1 VTESYENAEER
12 VIRTLKGRKALFR
25 MVSDI
30 AKNRRGLSILVI
42 SVITT
47 AVAGTFIPLTIGEAV
62 NSVNNR
68 SITGVILFASIF
80 LGLAMVQFAS
90 NRFRAISSTEVSQKT
105 VKDMRDNAFK
115 SIHKVPVS
123 FFSIVKSGFLI
134 SRITNDGETIGDF
147 LTFQIPQVVSGFTT
161 VIMSIAIM
169 LYLDFN
175 LTLYALIVLPFL
187 SLFTISLQGKVRAN
201 YLKTRKTIAAIT
213 GNLAENIGSVRSIK
227 AFNVERYVEER
238 FDGLNEENLRAN
250 IKASRLSSFYGAV
263 VRVIEFLGIV
273 IVIYAGAL
281 QLQSSLISIGILVAF
296 IFYVQEFFD
305 PVIQLSQLYNA
316 YQSSIV
322 GAGRIYGIID
332 SEKEEVPEG
341 SRDKED
347 FTTDLSLK
355 DVDFTYGMGDT
366 LKEINMEIKRGDK
379 IGIVG
384 HTGAGKTT
392 LSNLIL
398 KLYLPKDGEI
408 DLDLVNTKLIM
419 TKSYRDIIVPV
430 LQEPFLFRGSIY
442 ENVRIAKKS
451 ATDEE
456 IREKAK
462 EFGLSRI
469 FSRLPDGMETDVGE
483 LGRNLSEGQ
492 KQAIAILR
500 ALIREPDII
509 IMDEPTSNI
518 DPFSE
523 RDIFMSLGKFAK
535 NRTLILIT
543 HRFSMISLVDKI
555 AVVDAGRIVE
565 NGTFEQ
571 LMEKKGL
578 FYNMYNILYGK
589 TDSDPL

>member
-1 VTESYENAEER
+1 MTESYENAEEK

-25 MVSDI
+25 MLRDI
-30 AKNRRGLSILVI
+30 ARNRRGLSVLVL
-42 SVITT
+42 SVIIT

-62 NSVNNR
+62 NSVSQR
-68 SITGVILFASIF
+68 SVYGVVLFSIAF
-80 LGLAMVQFAS
+80 IGLGLIKFIS

-105 VKDMRDNAFK
+105 VKNMRDSAFR

-123 FFSIVKSGFLI
+123 FFSVVKSGFLI

-161 VIMSIAIM
+161 VILSIAIM

-213 GNLAENIGSVRSIK
+213 GNLAENISSIRSIK
-227 AFNVERYVEER
+227 AFNVEKYVEER
-238 FDGLNEENLRAN
+238 FDTLNEENLRAN

-281 QLQSSLISIGILVAF
+281 QLQANLISIGILVAF

-341 SRDKED
+341 SREKRD
-347 FTTDLSLK
+347 FNSDLSLNE
-355 DVDFTYGMGDT
+355 VDFSYGLGDT
-366 LKEINMEIKRGDK
+366 LKEINMEIRKGDK

-408 DLDLVNTKLIM
+408 DLDLINTKLIR
-419 TKSYRDIIVPV
+419 TRSYRDIIVPV

-442 ENVRIAKKS
+442 ENVRIAKKDAS
-451 ATDEE
+451 DDE
-456 IREKAK
+456 IRERAK
-462 EFGLSRI
+462 EFGLARI
-469 FSRLPDGMETDVGE
+469 FSRLPEGMDTDVGE

-523 RDIFMSLGKFAK
+523 RDIFMSLSKFAK

-565 NGTFEQ
+565 NGTFKE
-571 LMEKKGL
+571 LMDKRGL

-589 TDSDPL
+589 SGS

>member
-1 VTESYENAEER
+1 MTESYENAEEK

-25 MVSDI
+25 MLRDI
-30 AKNRRGLSILVI
+30 ARNRRGLSVLVL
-42 SVITT
+42 SVIIT

-62 NSVNNR
+62 NSVSQR
-68 SITGVILFASIF
+68 SVYGVVLFSIAF
-80 LGLAMVQFAS
+80 IGLGLIKFIS

-105 VKDMRDNAFK
+105 VKNMRDSAFR

-123 FFSIVKSGFLI
+123 FFSVVKSGFLI

-161 VIMSIAIM
+161 VILSIAIM

-187 SLFTISLQGKVRAN
+187 SLFTISLQGKVRTN

-213 GNLAENIGSVRSIK
+213 GNLAENISSIRSIK
-227 AFNVERYVEER
+227 AFNVEKYVEER
-238 FDGLNEENLRAN
+238 FDTLNEENLRAN

-281 QLQSSLISIGILVAF
+281 QLQASLISIGILVAF

-341 SRDKED
+341 SREKRD
-347 FTTDLSLK
+347 FNSDLSLNE
-355 DVDFTYGMGDT
+355 VDFSYGLGDT
-366 LKEINMEIKRGDK
+366 LKEINMEIRKGDK

-408 DLDLVNTKLIM
+408 DLDLINTKLIR
-419 TKSYRDIIVPV
+419 TRSYRDIIVPV

-442 ENVRIAKKS
+442 ENVRIAKKDAS
-451 ATDEE
+451 DDE
-456 IREKAK
+456 IRERAK
-462 EFGLSRI
+462 EFGLARI
-469 FSRLPDGMETDVGE
+469 FSRLPEGMDTDVGE

-523 RDIFMSLGKFAK
+523 RDIFMSLSKFAK

-565 NGTFEQ
+565 NGTFKE
-571 LMEKKGL
+571 LMDKKGL

-589 TDSDPL
+589 SGS